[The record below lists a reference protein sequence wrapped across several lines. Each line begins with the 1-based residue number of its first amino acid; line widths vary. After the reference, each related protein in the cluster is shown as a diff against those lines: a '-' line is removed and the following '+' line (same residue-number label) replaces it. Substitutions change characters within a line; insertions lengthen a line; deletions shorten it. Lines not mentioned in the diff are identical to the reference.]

1 MNFLLMGLPKSGKST
16 LFNSLSK
23 AKYQDIYTETRIGTI
38 KVPDQNLDLVSDWY
52 DADKKVNG
60 EMTLNDP
67 ETNLN
72 FEASSDFIEKKYL
85 AEIQKFDGVIL
96 VIRDFKNDSV
106 VHPYNKIDCINDFEQ
121 FTIESRLIDAQI
133 IEKRIDN
140 IRRSF
145 KSLTKQEREKGEKN
159 IQLLTEVSDLIEKGE
174 SYSSPL
180 FTDIHKS
187 IVGSTFLLAKAPI
200 VVVVNSSEGDVIS
213 KDKEESLKKLLTKD
227 GRLISLSLGLEE
239 ELSKMSNEDAE
250 EFRKDLGANNNHLS
264 SIFTDLLLVSN
275 TICFLT
281 AGKKECRSWLLK
293 KGSSAVEAASNIHS
307 DIARGFVRAE
317 VIYNKD
323 LLGYNNEKEAR
334 DKAAIRREGKQYII
348 KEGDVVNFLFSV

>member
-16 LFNSLSK
+16 LFNSLMK
-23 AKYQDIYTETRIGTI
+23 AKYQEIYTETRIGTV

-60 EMTLNDP
+60 EMTLSDP

-72 FEASSDFIEKKYL
+72 FEKSSDFIEKKYL

-106 VHPYNKIDCINDFEQ
+106 VHPYNKIDCVNDFEQ
-121 FTIESRLIDAQI
+121 FTIESRLIDVQI
-133 IEKRIDN
+133 IEKRIEN

-159 IQLLTEVSDLIEKGE
+159 IELLSEVSDLIEKGE
-174 SYSSPL
+174 SFSSPL

-187 IVGSTFLLAKAPI
+187 VIGSTFLLAKAPI
-200 VVVVNSSEGDVIS
+200 VVVVNNSEGEIIS
-213 KDKEESLKKLLTKD
+213 ESKEGVLKKLLRKD

-239 ELSKMSNEDAE
+239 ELSKMSNSDAD
-250 EFRKDLGANNNHLS
+250 EFRKDLGFENNQLGN
-264 SIFTDLLLVSN
+264 IFSDLLKVSN

-293 KGSSAVEAASNIHS
+293 KGSSAVEAASKIHT

-317 VIYNKD
+317 VIHNKD
-323 LLGYNNEKEAR
+323 LIKYKNEKEAR
-334 DKAAIRREGKQYII
+334 DKTAIKREGKQYII

>member
-1 MNFLLMGLPKSGKST
+1 MGLPKSGKST

-293 KGSSAVEAASNIHS
+293 KGSSAVEAASKIHS